1 MSTHEENIKA
11 AEKLAAEFVNQKN
24 VFHDAKLES
33 ARAVYC
39 TETAVEKST
48 ETFTKLTGFRY
59 NTDTVAHDVQ
69 CDIDNEQKIID
80 AFTPEEKARLE
91 VLNAQIDTLQKERE
105 PLVKKQKEALHAASK
120 LPWAHKIIAAIN
132 SPEGV
137 ALLQEIKQRK
147 EASEIA
153 VKQDAIMRIKYDE
166 QVKATDPD
174 VINFIE
180 AEKKNEH
187 LIWMVG
193 VRAELDAYKG
203 GREHALD
210 YVADRSPEDVFQAK
224 KKRAYDEYVSAAET
238 LAKKAK
244 QV

>member
-11 AEKLAAEFVNQKN
+11 AEKIAAEFVNQKN

-33 ARAVYC
+33 ARAVYSAQM
-39 TETAVEKST
+39 AVDKST
-48 ETFTKLTGFRY
+48 KDFTNLIGFQY
-59 NTDTVAHDVQ
+59 SIDTVAHDVQ
-69 CDIDNEQKIID
+69 CDIDNEQKTID
-80 AFTPEEKARLE
+80 AFTPEEKTRLE

-105 PLVKKQKEALHAASK
+105 PLAKKQKEALHSASK
-120 LPWAHKIIAAIN
+120 LPWAHKIIASIN

-137 ALLQEIKQRK
+137 ALQQEIKQRK

-166 QVKATDPD
+166 QVEATDPD